1 MIDLINYLP
10 IRNSVDELYQN
21 NKGYSKEYIQ
31 LIVSSRKEV
40 LIKAFSD
47 SMAREEYMD
56 KVKKLLQ
63 SKKLMFPAYG
73 ETPYKKARQRRAT

>member
-1 MIDLINYLP
+1 MIDLINYLT
-10 IRNSVDELYQN
+10 IRNSVNELYQN

-47 SMAREEYMD
+47 SMTREEYMD

-63 SKKLMFPAYG
+63 IIKG
-73 ETPYKKARQRRAT
+73 